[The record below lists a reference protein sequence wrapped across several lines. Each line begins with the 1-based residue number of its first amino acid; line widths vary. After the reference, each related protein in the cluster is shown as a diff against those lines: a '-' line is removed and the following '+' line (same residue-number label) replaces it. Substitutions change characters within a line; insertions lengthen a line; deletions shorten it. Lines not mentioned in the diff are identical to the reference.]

1 MGKRSPSRKNIQ
13 VSSNKESYLQAS
25 VEGIMEQKNIEL
37 CQLLEDEN
45 ELEQVVKALRNEV
58 TERVLEV
65 ESLCE

>member
-1 MGKRSPSRKNIQ
+1 
-13 VSSNKESYLQAS
+13 
-25 VEGIMEQKNIEL
+25 MEQKNIEL

>member
-1 MGKRSPSRKNIQ
+1 M
-13 VSSNKESYLQAS
+13 SSNKESYLQAS